1 MAPDRGRGASE
12 AGQGSDGPCVIPRSQ
27 AGGRGPRRLTMRRS
41 AALAVAA
48 VLAVVA
54 TLVGP
59 AAAVAHGAGLA
70 HKRHAKAVIG
80 IHEHHHAG
88 AQRLLD
94 LIEDAHAR
102 PFIYVYDLPKMF
114 NEGLFQWSTWW
125 CGARLP
131 PPARTTSQ
139 TGTERRIKC
148 GWWCGAQARPCLRDR
163 H

>member
-1 MAPDRGRGASE
+1 MVPDRGRGASE
-12 AGQGSDGPCVIPRSQ
+12 AGQGSDGPFVVPRFQ
-27 AGGRGPRRLTMRRS
+27 AGGRGPRRRTMRLS

-48 VLAVVA
+48 VLVVVA
-54 TLVGP
+54 ALVGP
-59 AAAVAHGAGLA
+59 ATAVAHGAGLA

-125 CGARLP
+125 CGAPLP
-131 PPARTTSQ
+131 PLYRTTLQ
-139 TGTERRIKC
+139 TGAERRFKC
-148 GWWCGAQARPCLRDR
+148 GWRCGSQARPGLRDR